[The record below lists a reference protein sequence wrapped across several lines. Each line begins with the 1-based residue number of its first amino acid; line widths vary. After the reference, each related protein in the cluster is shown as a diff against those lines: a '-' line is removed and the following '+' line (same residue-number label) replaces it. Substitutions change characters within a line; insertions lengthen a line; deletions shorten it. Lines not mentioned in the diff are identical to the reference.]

1 MDDEDNVELIISM
14 GEAMADMAVAMALAH
29 DAKPSTMLAALVLAV
44 GKLNAEYAKTG
55 HEADSLEQLI
65 SGIRAVHLDVL
76 ENMERQAVAEAAE
89 ARKQGAIQ

>member
-1 MDDEDNVELIISM
+1 MDDKENVELIIAM
-14 GEAMADMAVAMALAH
+14 GETIADMAVAMSLAH

-55 HEADSLEQLI
+55 HEDSSLEQLI
-65 SGIRAVHLDVL
+65 DGIRAVHLDML
-76 ENMERQAVAEAAE
+76 ENREKQAIAEAEE

>member
-1 MDDEDNVELIISM
+1 MDDDEDVELIISM
-14 GEAMADMAVAMALAH
+14 GEMMADMAVAMSLAH

-44 GKLNAEYAKTG
+44 GKLNAEYTKTG

-76 ENMERQAVAEAAE
+76 ENRERQAVAEAAE

>member
-1 MDDEDNVELIISM
+1 MNDDEDVELIISM
-14 GEAMADMAVAMALAH
+14 GEMMADMAVAMSLAH

-44 GKLNAEYAKTG
+44 GKLNAEYTKTG

-76 ENMERQAVAEAAE
+76 ENRERQAVAEAAE